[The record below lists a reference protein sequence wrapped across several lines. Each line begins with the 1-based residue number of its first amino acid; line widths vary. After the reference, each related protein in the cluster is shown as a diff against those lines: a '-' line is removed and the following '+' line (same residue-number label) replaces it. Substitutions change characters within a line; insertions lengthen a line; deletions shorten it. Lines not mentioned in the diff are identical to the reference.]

1 MSCIFCQAEMQI
13 LKPLANGK
21 NPLSRSVRELFP
33 FGYTIALMLLKSELS
48 SDENCKNATH
58 FSTRKWSCT
67 IHALSAVWQD
77 QVLNTLAVNKY
88 AKGLKARAL
97 VHRRNNLTGTKSS
110 VKLSTYGLAW
120 KYDKIHAKCDIT
132 NFLTRFGLARALYR
146 LKRA

>member
-1 MSCIFCQAEMQI
+1 M
-13 LKPLANGK
+13 L
-21 NPLSRSVRELFP
+21 RSVRELFP

-77 QVLNTLAVNKY
+77 QVLNTLAVYKY

-120 KYDKIHAKCDIT
+120 KYDNIHTKHDIT
-132 NFLTRFGLARALYR
+132 NFLTRFGLARAPSTRKGLG
-146 LKRA
+146 KVEP

>member
-21 NPLSRSVRELFP
+21 NPLLRSVRELFP

-77 QVLNTLAVNKY
+77 QVLNTLAVYKY

-97 VHRRNNLTGTKSS
+97 VHRKNNLTGTKSS
-110 VKLSTYGLAW
+110 VKLSTDGLAW
-120 KYDKIHAKCDIT
+120 KYDYIHTKYDII
-132 NFLTRFGLARALYR
+132 NFLTRFGLARAPYR